1 MKIISTTLLLLLVL
15 TSCRGAITRHG
26 TPVALPSGS
35 ITIQNMMPYGVDSM
49 ISDNI
54 KDECEIGQQLSDSIK
69 KAAEGSDLDLRGVD
83 AVDTRG
89 PGNILKIEITHAVS
103 KGHPGL
109 GHRKGTSIKGELF
122 ENGKLLASFSGARI
136 SSGGFLGKYRS
147 SCSVLGRT
155 VDALGK
161 DVVTWLTQPSNNAY
175 LGDESFF

>member
-1 MKIISTTLLLLLVL
+1 MKMTLTALLLLLVMAGCGG
-15 TSCRGAITRHG
+15 TITRHG
-26 TPVALPSGS
+26 SPIALSPGAIS
-35 ITIQNMMPYGVDSM
+35 IQNMTPFGVDSM

-69 KAAEGSDLDLRGVD
+69 EAAADNGLELRGVD
-83 AVDTRG
+83 VVDTSES
-89 PGNILKIEITHAVS
+89 GNVLKLEITHAVS

-109 GHRKGTSIKGELF
+109 GHRKGTSIRGELF
-122 ENGKLLASFSGARI
+122 ENGKLLASFSGART
-136 SSGGFLGKYRS
+136 SGGGFLGKYRS

-161 DVVTWLTQPSNNAY
+161 DVVAWIKQPSDNAY